1 MTTREP
7 SHSVEHLAP
16 PKEQQD
22 PALPT
27 GKILAIGI
35 GALLLFTAS
44 GYWSYTIYDKRS
56 RELQPLGPDPIP
68 RQIGQGEIGI
78 VDQVPF
84 DVYRSLQTYKKYSKR
99 RLDTWGWVD
108 RKQGVVHMPIE
119 QAMEKLIAEPREPKK

>member
-7 SHSVEHLAP
+7 SHSTETLP
-16 PKEQQD
+16 PPGDQQD
-22 PALPT
+22 PALPV
-27 GKILAIGI
+27 GKILAVAI

-44 GYWSYTIYDKRS
+44 GYWSYTLYDKRS

-68 RQIGQGEIGI
+68 RQIGQREIGI

-84 DVYRSLQTYKKYSKR
+84 DVYRSLQTYRKYSKH

-108 RKQGVVHMPIE
+108 KKQGIVHMPIE
-119 QAMEKLIAEPREPKK
+119 QAMEQMIQEPKK

>member
-7 SHSVEHLAP
+7 SHAVEHMAP
-16 PKEQQD
+16 PAAQED
-22 PALPT
+22 TAVSA
-27 GKILAIGI
+27 GKIVAVAVT
-35 GALLLFTAS
+35 ALLVFAAS

-68 RQIGQGEIGI
+68 RQIGQAEIGI

-84 DVYRSLQTYKKYSKR
+84 EVYRSLQIYRKYSKH

-108 RKQGVVHMPIE
+108 KKQGIVHMPIE
-119 QAMEKLIAEPREPKK
+119 QAMEQMIQEPKK

>member
-1 MTTREP
+1 MSTREP
-7 SHSVEHLAP
+7 SHATETLP
-16 PKEQQD
+16 PPEDQHD
-22 PALPT
+22 PALPV
-27 GKILAIGI
+27 GKILAVAI

-84 DVYRSLQTYKKYSKR
+84 DVYRSLQTYRKYSKN

-108 RKQGVVHMPIE
+108 KKQGIVHMPIE
-119 QAMEKLIAEPREPKK
+119 QAMEQMIQEPKK